1 VPPAP
6 EQGLQRQHAA
16 AVAHPTVGS
25 SLLRVTR
32 LPPGRLVV
40 PAAAPPTARLL
51 RPRRWPVVIGLVEVE
66 RPATAG
72 PRRRELCPGIAAG
85 GQQFGDRSTGYA
97 GPGTLP
103 ASGLG
108 GAATQPWRPV
118 RSARS
123 PLQAIL

>member
-6 EQGLQRQHAA
+6 AQGLQRQHAS

-32 LPPGRLVV
+32 LP
-40 PAAAPPTARLL
+40 AAALPL
-51 RPRRWPVVIGLVEVE
+51 RRG
-66 RPATAG
+66 G
-72 PRRRELCPGIAAG
+72 PITRRELCPGIAAG

-108 GAATQPWRPV
+108 GAATQPQRPV

>member
-32 LPPGRLVV
+32 LP
-40 PAAAPPTARLL
+40 AAALPL
-51 RPRRWPVVIGLVEVE
+51 RPGGPITRRL
-66 RPATAG
+66 
-72 PRRRELCPGIAAG
+72 
-85 GQQFGDRSTGYA
+85 QQFGDRSTGYA